1 VCQAATVGLT
11 QVSVDT
17 RIPVGFGMLTC
28 DTEAQA
34 LDRAGLPGSSEG
46 KGYEAAQAAIATV
59 LALHAK
65 GNASELRQCPTKPF
79 RRTSPGFTVV
89 HQELV
94 DHGVV
99 VPFRGAQGTTTP

>member
-1 VCQAATVGLT
+1 
-11 QVSVDT
+11 VSVDT

-79 RRTSPGFTVV
+79 RRTSPGCTVG
-89 HQELV
+89 HQAHSSIMELLSLS
-94 DHGVV
+94 
-99 VPFRGAQGTTTP
+99 GAHKGQQLHDRTRDASTRW